1 MTTMNNR
8 TLNSEMDALN
18 IGTMA
23 AVGPEAMK
31 RTLVLCTTYQGLPP
45 EGEASLSR
53 LREAGA
59 TVVRLNGMSC
69 ITQARNYLAAEAL
82 RVMALR
88 RDREPYW
95 WVLQLDADVVV
106 LPEDIYAL
114 QHYAMLL
121 TPSIQSRRVEMR
133 TTDGTTETV
142 WRDFLITLSGREV
155 EVTADPLLYAPLVSA
170 AYVGRLN
177 RSHLAAILL
186 DDHPPR
192 LVREWE
198 SGFEV
203 DWGATLLDRAATA
216 RDTVAVPALTGLGCA
231 LQSAPAYWDQ
241 IANAPAASASDQP
254 DGRMPVAFQTL
265 ALKRTKSIDT
275 ELDESS
281 PELATFLS
289 EDIFYSR
296 TAWLRDR
303 GAYVVPVA
311 VGHVCSSPVYPSL
324 ETFERLRDGATGSG
338 SNPQTEPP
346 SAPARGTQ
354 Q

>member
-1 MTTMNNR
+1 MR
-8 TLNSEMDALN
+8 WKD
-18 IGTMA
+18 
-23 AVGPEAMK
+23 
-31 RTLVLCTTYQGLPP
+31 VLT
-45 EGEASLSR
+45 
-53 LREAGA
+53 
-59 TVVRLNGMSC
+59 
-69 ITQARNYLAAEAL
+69 
-82 RVMALR
+82 
-88 RDREPYW
+88 
-95 WVLQLDADVVV
+95 
-106 LPEDIYAL
+106 
-114 QHYAMLL
+114 
-121 TPSIQSRRVEMR
+121 
-133 TTDGTTETV
+133 
-142 WRDFLITLSGREV
+142 TLSGREV

-241 IANAPAASASDQP
+241 IASAPAATATDQP

-265 ALKRTKSIDT
+265 ALKSSKSINT
-275 ELDESS
+275 ELDDS

-311 VGHVCSSPVYPSL
+311 VGHVISSPVYPSL
-324 ETFERLRDGATGSG
+324 ETFSQLRDAAIGST
-338 SNPQTEPP
+338 SAPP
-346 SAPARGTQ
+346 SQ
-354 Q
+354 QRSEPSGETPQ

>member
-1 MTTMNNR
+1 M
-8 TLNSEMDALN
+8 S
-18 IGTMA
+18 

-88 RDREPYW
+88 RDQKPFW

-121 TPSIQSRRVEMR
+121 TPSVKARQVKMQ
-133 TTDGTTETV
+133 TADGTTETV
-142 WRDFLITLSGREV
+142 WRDYVITLAGKQV
-155 EVTADPLLYAPLVSA
+155 EVTADPLLYTPLVSA

-198 SGFEV
+198 PGFET

-241 IANAPAASASDQP
+241 IANAPAATATDQP

-265 ALKRTKSIDT
+265 ALKNTQGIKT
-275 ELDESS
+275 ELDERS

-289 EDIFYSR
+289 EDIFFSR

-303 GAYVVPVA
+303 GAYVVPVP
-311 VGHVCSSPVYPSL
+311 VGHVVSSPVYPSL
-324 ETFERLRDGATGSG
+324 ETFEQLRDAAIGS
-338 SNPQTEPP
+338 T
-346 SAPARGTQ
+346 SAPPRQQRSEPSGETQ